1 MSYFYGRVA
10 DYEGMFEMDQDGVV
24 RLCDDFKQ
32 GYVAHLLGEGH
43 TVDIL
48 RPCKTGL
55 HPLYDCAGRKHFVLY
70 KHYDRTFYHNVSDDT
85 VWCLLNDQ
93 TRVFHPAKDE
103 CPLTAFLQLAMKKS
117 TATFTLWNKFMEEY
131 EGVRKAEHGWTVF
144 APSAVSGCPPDE
156 LRVPNIDCSHYAL
169 TQPDINGA
177 S

>member
-1 MSYFYGRVA
+1 MSYFYGRIA
-10 DYEGMFEMDQDGVV
+10 DYEGLFEMDQDGVV
-24 RLCDDFKQ
+24 RPCDVFKQ
-32 GYVAHLLGEGH
+32 GYVGHLLSEGH

-48 RPCKTGL
+48 SSCKTRP
-55 HPLYDCAGRKHFVLY
+55 HPLYDCAGRKHFVLH

-117 TATFTLWNKFMEEY
+117 TTTFTLWNKIMEEY

-144 APSAVSGCPPDE
+144 APSAVPGYPADE
-156 LRVPNIDCSHYAL
+156 RNVPNIDCSHYAL
-169 TQPDINGA
+169 TRLSINGA